1 MRIVHTGDV
10 HLDMCFSG
18 LGLPAGFGNRRRQ
31 SLRDVFRR
39 IVQRA
44 GEWPAD
50 ALLIAGDLFESDR
63 VSRDTITFI
72 INELRAI
79 DHVPVFISPGNHDP
93 FVPASPYATENWPKN
108 VHVFRAPAWE
118 SVRLHGGALTVHGY
132 AFDGPDISKNPFGK
146 LTIPNEGRDG
156 IHIAVAH
163 GSERGHQPPEKKSYC
178 AFDAKAAAVPGLRY
192 LALGHFHGV
201 TEIEGDF
208 ATKMWYSGAPEGHS
222 LRETGMH
229 HYLEIEIDDK
239 GVEVTPVPSSRVI
252 YTVRR
257 IVCDDFETA
266 QDVIDSIRAIARE
279 EEARQV
285 ARVVLAGGLDASI
298 HSELGLVYDAA
309 ALEFE
314 HLYLLDR
321 TAPLEDFDALGRDDT
336 SLGSFV
342 RRLNAEL
349 AAASEDAQRQKLVR
363 AREIGV
369 AAFRRREMEI
379 HGLER
384 G

>member
-1 MRIVHTGDV
+1 MRIIHTADI
-10 HLDMCFSG
+10 HLDMCFSP

-39 IVQRA
+39 IVKRA
-44 GEWPAD
+44 GDWPAD
-50 ALLIAGDLFESDR
+50 ALLIAGDLFEADR
-63 VSRDTITFI
+63 VSRDTIAFLVSEFRSIPQVPIFI
-72 INELRAI
+72 A
-79 DHVPVFISPGNHDP
+79 PGNHDP
-93 FVPASPYATENWPKN
+93 FTPASPYATEPWPKN
-108 VHVFRAPAWE
+108 VTIFREPVWE
-118 SVRLHGGALTVHGY
+118 GVTVHGGALTVHGF
-132 AFDGPDISKNPFGK
+132 AFDGPEISSNPFGK
-146 LTIPNEGRDG
+146 LALPAARQGV
-156 IHIAVAH
+156 HIGVAH
-163 GSERGHQPPEKKSYC
+163 GSERGHQPPEKKAYA
-178 AFDAKAAAVPGLRY
+178 AFDAKDAAADGLRY

-201 TEIEGDF
+201 TPIDGDYP
-208 ATKMWYSGAPEGHS
+208 TKIWYSGSPEGHS

-229 HYLEIEIDDK
+229 HYLEIEIDERD
-239 GVEVTPVPSSRVI
+239 VDVTAVPSSRVI

-257 IVCDDFETA
+257 LMCDEFASA
-266 QDVIDSIRAIARE
+266 QDVIDAIRTIARE

-285 ARVVLAGGLDASI
+285 VRVVLAGGLDASI
-298 HSELGLVYDAA
+298 HAELGLIYDAA

-342 RRLNAEL
+342 RRLNGEISASAE
-349 AAASEDAQRQKLVR
+349 EAQRQKLVR
-363 AREIGV
+363 SREIGV

-379 HGLER
+379 RGLER

>member
-1 MRIVHTGDV
+1 MRIIHTADI
-10 HLDMCFSG
+10 HLDMCFSP

-39 IVQRA
+39 IVRRA

-63 VSRDTITFI
+63 VSRDTIAFLVSEFRSIPKVPIFI
-72 INELRAI
+72 A
-79 DHVPVFISPGNHDP
+79 PGNHDP
-93 FVPASPYATENWPKN
+93 FTPTSPYATESWPKN
-108 VHVFRAPAWE
+108 VTIFRGPSWE
-118 SVRLHGGALTVHGY
+118 SAVVHGGMLTVHGFG
-132 AFDGPDISKNPFGK
+132 FDGPDISTNPFGK
-146 LTIPNEGRDG
+146 LTLPAKREG
-156 IHIAVAH
+156 IHIGVAH
-163 GSERGHQPPEKKSYC
+163 GSERGHQPPEKRAYA
-178 AFDAKAAAVPGLRY
+178 AFDAKDAAIEGLRY

-201 TEIEGDF
+201 TPIEGDF
-208 ATKMWYSGAPEGHS
+208 PTTIWYSGSPEGHS

-229 HYLEIEIDDK
+229 HYLEIEIDEKKVD
-239 GVEVTPVPSSRVI
+239 VTAVPSSRVI

-257 IVCDDFETA
+257 LMCDDFESA
-266 QDVIDSIRAIARE
+266 QDVIDAIRAIARE

-298 HSELGLVYDAA
+298 HAELGLIYDAA

-321 TAPLEDFDALGRDDT
+321 TAPLEDFDALSRDDT

-342 RRLNAEL
+342 RRLNGEISACAE
-349 AAASEDAQRQKLVR
+349 EAQRQKLVR
-363 AREIGV
+363 SREIGV
-369 AAFRRREMEI
+369 AAFRRREMEVR
-379 HGLER
+379 GLER

>member
-1 MRIVHTGDV
+1 MRIIHTADI
-10 HLDMCFSG
+10 HLDMCFSP

-39 IVQRA
+39 IVRRA
-44 GEWPAD
+44 GDWPAD
-50 ALLIAGDLFESDR
+50 ALLIAGDLFEVDR
-63 VSRDTITFI
+63 IGRDTIAFLAAEFRSI
-72 INELRAI
+72 PQ
-79 DHVPVFISPGNHDP
+79 VPVFIAPGNHDP
-93 FVPASPYATENWPKN
+93 FTSASPYATEPWPKN
-108 VHVFRAPAWE
+108 VTIFRGPAWE
-118 SVRLHGGALTVHGY
+118 SLSVHGGALTVHGFG
-132 AFDGPDISKNPFGK
+132 FDGPDVSSNPFGK
-146 LTIPNEGRDG
+146 LVLPAKRQG
-156 IHIAVAH
+156 IHIGVAH
-163 GSERGHQPPEKKSYC
+163 GSERGHQPPEKKAY
-178 AFDAKAAAVPGLRY
+178 APFDAKDAAVEGLRY

-201 TEIEGDF
+201 TPIEGDF
-208 ATKMWYSGAPEGHS
+208 PTAIWYSGSPEGHS

-229 HYLEIEIDDK
+229 HYLEIEIDER
-239 GVEVTPVPSSRVI
+239 GVEVTAVPSSRVI

-257 IVCDDFETA
+257 LMCDDFESA
-266 QDVIDSIRAIARE
+266 QDVIDAVRAIARE

-285 ARVVLAGGLDASI
+285 ARVVLAGGLDAGI
-298 HSELGLVYDAA
+298 HSELGLIYDAA

-342 RRLNAEL
+342 RRLNSEV
-349 AAASEDAQRQKLVR
+349 AACTEEGLRQKLVR

-369 AAFRRREMEI
+369 AAFRRREMEVR
-379 HGLER
+379 GLER